1 MKSVSLNGVLESLHA
16 PAMSFQSRYYV
27 PEAQKEMLYVFVC
40 EASRESFVFEEAGIL
55 LILSL
60 RILLLWAECSLPIS
74 PFKSMTGFFP
84 TSYEI

>member
-60 RILLLWAECSLPIS
+60 RILLLWA
-74 PFKSMTGFFP
+74 
-84 TSYEI
+84 